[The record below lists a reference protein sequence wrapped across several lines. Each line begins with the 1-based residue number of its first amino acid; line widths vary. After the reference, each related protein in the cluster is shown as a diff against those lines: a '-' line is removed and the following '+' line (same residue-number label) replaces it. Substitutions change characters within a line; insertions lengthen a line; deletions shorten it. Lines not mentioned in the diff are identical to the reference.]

1 MNYQDTSR
9 AAWRSFVPVSAVL
22 DRLIMEAL
30 TDAGDSGLTDLQIE
44 EAIGRK
50 HQAVS
55 ANRRHLVERN
65 LVVDSGRRRLLPN
78 NRNAIVW
85 ILRQVSPVVEAPPG
99 EGGCRESS

>member
-1 MNYQDTSR
+1 MTYQDTSR

-30 TDAGDSGLTDLQIE
+30 TNAGDGGLTDLQIE
-44 EAIGRK
+44 ETIGRK

-55 ANRRHLVERN
+55 ANRRHLVERG
-65 LVVDSGRRRLLPN
+65 LVVDSGRRRLLPT

-85 ILRQVSPVVEAPPG
+85 IIKELSDT
-99 EGGCRESS
+99 RECL